1 MRSLKNLS
9 EEASEGWESEESG
22 GAEESEEEIEGWAS
36 EGESE
41 ANEGWEA
48 GQ

>member
-22 GAEESEEEIEGWAS
+22 SSEESEEAS
-36 EGESE
+36 EGWGSQDENDSSGE
-41 ANEGWEA
+41 KEGE
-48 GQ
+48 